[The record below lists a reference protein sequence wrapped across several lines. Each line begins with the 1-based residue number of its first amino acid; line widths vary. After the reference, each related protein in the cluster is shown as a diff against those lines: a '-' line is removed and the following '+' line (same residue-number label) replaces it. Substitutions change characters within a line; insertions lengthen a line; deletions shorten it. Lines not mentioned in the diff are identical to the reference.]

1 MELLDM
7 GGNGVPLVGLKAAAE
22 DAAVELAPELAA
34 VDCLLVRV
42 ELLVGD
48 EVHVALGAP
57 VAAALRVRG
66 QVRLQHVGLAVPKRE
81 EAQLAADALV
91 LAGDC
96 NKISCII
103 ILSPNTNL
111 ILKHTQDVLL
121 VAAAPSL
128 DVLGQVGEVVP
139 TILSFTF
146 HI

>member
-22 DAAVELAPELAA
+22 DAAVELALELAA

-96 NKISCII
+96 NKIS
-103 ILSPNTNL
+103 SS
-111 ILKHTQDVLL
+111 
-121 VAAAPSL
+121 SL
-128 DVLGQVGEVVP
+128 
-139 TILSFTF
+139 
-146 HI
+146 

>member
-22 DAAVELAPELAA
+22 DAAVELALELAA

-57 VAAALRVRG
+57 VAAALRVRR

-96 NKISCII
+96 NKITF
-103 ILSPNTNL
+103 ILTYIS
-111 ILKHTQDVLL
+111 
-121 VAAAPSL
+121 S
-128 DVLGQVGEVVP
+128 
-139 TILSFTF
+139 
-146 HI
+146 

>member
-7 GGNGVPLVGLKAAAE
+7 GGDGVPLVGLKAAAE
-22 DAAVELAPELAA
+22 NAAVELALELAA

-96 NKISCII
+96 NKITF
-103 ILSPNTNL
+103 ILT
-111 ILKHTQDVLL
+111 
-121 VAAAPSL
+121 
-128 DVLGQVGEVVP
+128 
-139 TILSFTF
+139 
-146 HI
+146 